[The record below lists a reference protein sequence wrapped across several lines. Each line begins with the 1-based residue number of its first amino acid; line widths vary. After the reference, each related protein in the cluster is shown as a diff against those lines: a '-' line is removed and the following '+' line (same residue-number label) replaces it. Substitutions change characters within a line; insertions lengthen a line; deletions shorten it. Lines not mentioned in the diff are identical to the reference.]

1 MKEFGFVNVKL
12 MTVLIT
18 LFTIA
23 LGYGVILP
31 VLPFYTERLALG
43 GGATS
48 ESITFHIG
56 FLTSVFPFFQM
67 FFAPLW
73 GRWSDKLG
81 RKPLIIIGLLGFVIM
96 QILIGLSTSLW
107 MLYLARIIGG
117 IFTSAVIP
125 VSYALVS
132 DLTSEDNRTSGIALA
147 GTSYSLG
154 IVVGPFIG
162 GILSRTDLHFYLEF
176 GHFLINDFSV
186 PFFFLAVV
194 GLVLIPIVG
203 KGLKNKRSNQEKKVT
218 NSNSLKWQQ
227 IVEKLFPFLLLS
239 FIYQLALTLF
249 EAVFSIYSKNE
260 LQFDA
265 IKIGYGFM
273 VCALVM
279 ALLQPFVVSRKVKEK
294 ISGQY
299 QIILGFG
306 IFGLGIS
313 LLVFANQLLFVLI
326 LIGLLAV
333 GGAFITPNITSL
345 ISLKGGKNSGSALGI
360 QKSIDSLGQVVGPI
374 AGSWLLTINISLP
387 YLLTGISILL
397 ITVILFKYRSAFT
410 AQNLINERI

>member
-1 MKEFGFVNVKL
+1 MNEFNFITAKL
-12 MTVLIT
+12 MIVLIT

-43 GGATS
+43 TGATS

-56 FLTSVFPFFQM
+56 FLTSIFPFFQM

-125 VSYALVS
+125 VGYALVS
-132 DLTSEDNRTSGIALA
+132 DLTSEENRTSGIALA

-154 IVVGPFIG
+154 IVAGPFIG
-162 GILSRTDLHFYLEF
+162 GILSRTDLHFYLEY

-186 PFFFLAVV
+186 PFFFLAAV
-194 GLVLIPIVG
+194 GLVLLPIVG
-203 KGLKNKRSNQEKKVT
+203 KGLKNKRSNQEKKVKDL
-218 NSNSLKWQQ
+218 SSLKWQQ
-227 IVEKLFPFLLLS
+227 IIRKLFPFLLLS

-260 LQFDA
+260 LQFDS

-279 ALLQPFVVSRKVKEK
+279 ALLQPFVVSRKVKK
-294 ISGQY
+294 IVPIQY
-299 QIILGFG
+299 QFIWGFG

-326 LIGLLAV
+326 LIGLLAI
-333 GGAFITPNITSL
+333 GGAFISPNVTSF
-345 ISLKGGKNSGSALGI
+345 ISLKGGKDSGSALGI
-360 QKSIDSLGQVVGPI
+360 QKSIDSLGQVIGPI
-374 AGSWLLTINISLP
+374 AGSWLLTINSSLR
-387 YLLTGISILL
+387 YLLTGISIILVTLILL
-397 ITVILFKYRSAFT
+397 KNRRLLALKI
-410 AQNLINERI
+410 